1 MHFLLKYNILQNG
14 NGGVRNCGG
23 VALAYGPDGPNG
35 PNGQDGRARLRPD
48 GLRRGKPRYTPGVCR
63 ALCGLARGVNVPQG
77 YNSKRRRDS
86 LKSQPPLPRVSL

>member
-35 PNGQDGRARLRPD
+35 PNGQDGRATVYPV
-48 GLRRGKPRYTPGVCR
+48 GLHAAVWYGAERKCAAGV
-63 ALCGLARGVNVPQG
+63 Q
-77 YNSKRRRDS
+77 
-86 LKSQPPLPRVSL
+86 